1 MAQGK
6 EMVKSLPGTSIIVK
20 LGFNP
25 TKGRKKTQHTKL
37 CIIYTFHYL
46 ISCLHYTD
54 FSMQIICPTGF
65 ISSLLNH
72 ILLRVHI
79 VHIYKFLLISRI
91 TLFSQQNYYSFDEAF
106 KV

>member
-1 MAQGK
+1 MTRTCT
-6 EMVKSLPGTSIIVK
+6 GTSIIVK

-25 TKGRKKTQHTKL
+25 TKGRKKTQYTKL
-37 CIIYTFHYL
+37 CIIYMFHYL
-46 ISCLHYTD
+46 ISFLHYTD

-72 ILLRVHI
+72 ILLGVHI

-91 TLFSQQNYYSFDEAF
+91 TLFIQQNYYSFDEAF